1 MSELIKFNLFE
12 KPLLKSYII
21 FIFLFQLMI
30 SSGSIGFNVNY
41 VKTFEL
47 YNENILICS
56 DKGIYLFDKSLNTYN
71 ERNIFSNSIT
81 QDKFGFITINQFK
94 DRNKYITVLY
104 EKNIYILTK

>member
-47 YNENILICS
+47 YNENI
-56 DKGIYLFDKSLNTYN
+56 
-71 ERNIFSNSIT
+71 
-81 QDKFGFITINQFK
+81 
-94 DRNKYITVLY
+94 
-104 EKNIYILTK
+104 